1 MADNYINPHNTPI
14 DVHSDVA
21 ACLQDILLA
30 EKGEEVRGTIF
41 DAIQLMDGRTTA
53 LQTWLNKNT
62 EKYITDH
69 FGQLIDETIGTI
81 YLSFECQTGDNI
93 ATCNMTAFEISQAM
107 IAGKK
112 ILASVHYSGPT
123 RYGLMTL
130 HPAGSTDSSYNVT
143 IRSIYNNNVEKFSF
157 TFHCDEPEEYITYSY
172 ETVAIGGGGGGS
184 YTNGD
189 GIDITNDEISVK
201 LRSTD
206 PGLAFDS
213 NGNLYATGGSGGS
226 DFSVF
231 IYHSSSQ
238 LYCNHYYSD
247 IYNEVQSRQYPDFNI
262 IVDYH
267 PSSPAVKYYHGQ
279 ITSCNSSAIRFRFD
293 ISTETTTH
301 IVEYVLNSNDE
312 LSLDND
318 YIQENQKKLS
328 STNAGT
334 GISITNDAQG
344 NPVISLDLPQ
354 AEGGGF

>member
-62 EKYITDH
+62 EEYITEH

-93 ATCNMTAFEISQAM
+93 ATCNMTAFEIEQAM
-107 IAGKK
+107 IGGKK
-112 ILASVHYSGPT
+112 ILASVHYTGPT

-130 HPAGSTDSSYNVT
+130 HPAGSTSSSYTVT
-143 IRSIYNNNVEKFSF
+143 IRSIYNSNVEKFSF

-184 YTNGD
+184 YTNGN

-226 DFSVF
+226 YTPGAG
-231 IYHSSSQ
+231 I
-238 LYCNHYYSD
+238 D
-247 IYNEVQSRQYPDFNI
+247 ID
-262 IVDYH
+262 
-267 PSSPAVKYYHGQ
+267 A
-279 ITSCNSSAIRFRFD
+279 
-293 ISTETTTH
+293 
-301 IVEYVLNSNDE
+301 NDE
-312 LSLDND
+312 ISVKLKHISGINASMLDTDSNGEL
-318 YIQENQKKLS
+318 YIDVSKLVVGLLYDGTFQKTL
-328 STNAGT
+328 TAGT